1 MKNSWICRDYQTG
14 DESQILAL
22 NNEFNDRKI
31 TLEHWKWKFIENP
44 FGKAII
50 KLMFDG
56 EKLIGHRGAI
66 PVVVSIPGRDIP
78 SAQTVNN
85 LTHPDYRRLGIS
97 THLAKAICEAAKE
110 QGIKFMYN
118 FINPDSHLVH
128 SKIDVWQM
136 LDQRNAWKKK
146 LPTKSTFTMLRSCPI
161 KQIERFDH
169 RVDRLWDR
177 VKQDYVVVVPR
188 TAKFLNWRFTQHPT
202 EEYSKFVVEDN
213 SGEISGYLVLKVY
226 RRGDEVKGH
235 IIDMLCLNEADIVKS
250 LLDYSYNFFI
260 EKGIRNL
267 TCWMPEN
274 FFYTSVLKEEGFAR
288 EIMETRCGLWILDKH
303 DRLLEKARHIR
314 NWHLTMGD
322 SDVF

>member
-1 MKNSWICRDYQTG
+1 MKDSWSCRDYQSG
-14 DESQILAL
+14 DENQILTL
-22 NNEFNDRKI
+22 NNEFNDRKM
-31 TLEHWKWKFIENP
+31 TLEHWAWKFTKNP
-44 FGKAII
+44 FGKALI
-50 KLMFDG
+50 KLMFNG

-66 PVVVSIPGRDIP
+66 PMVVSIQGRDIP

-97 THLAKAICEAAKE
+97 THLAKAICEEAKE

-118 FINPDSHLVH
+118 FINPDSYLVH
-128 SKIDVWQM
+128 SKIDVWQI
-136 LDQRNAWKKK
+136 LDQRSAWGKK
-146 LPTKSTFTMLRSCPI
+146 LPTKSTSAMLCSSAI
-161 KQIERFDH
+161 KQVERFDR
-169 RVDRLWDR
+169 RVNRLWDR
-177 VKQDYVVVVPR
+177 VNQDYMVVVPR

-202 EEYSKFVVEDN
+202 EEYSKFIIEDN
-213 SGEISGYLVLKVY
+213 SEEISGYLVLKVY

-235 IIDMLCLNEADIVKS
+235 IIDMLCPNSEAIVKS

-267 TCWMPEN
+267 TCWMPES
-274 FFYTSVLKEEGFAR
+274 FFHTSVLREEGFTTA
-288 EIMETRCGLWILDKH
+288 IMETRCGIWILDKQE
-303 DRLLEKARHIR
+303 RLLEKARHIR